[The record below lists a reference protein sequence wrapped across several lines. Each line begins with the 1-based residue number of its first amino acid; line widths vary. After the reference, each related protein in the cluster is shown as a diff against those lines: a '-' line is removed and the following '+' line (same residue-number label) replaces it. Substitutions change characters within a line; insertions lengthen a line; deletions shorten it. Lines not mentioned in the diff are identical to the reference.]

1 MMKHSENQAGAAAT
15 RLVTLALLADGESSC
30 FDFRMLERL
39 RAFDLLGLSKE
50 EFVHAAEAYCA
61 ELRDAAAQA
70 DASLSL
76 YLNVD
81 VQRIRG
87 LLAAIQDQARQREL
101 ACLIFGIVRADA
113 RIHAGESLLL
123 WEALDAWKLRL
134 TDVVTGVASNEGRR
148 VELRPPRV
156 FRRRCGQMQS
166 GLAPTRM
173 PAHV

>member
-1 MMKHSENQAGAAAT
+1 MKHSRNQAGAAAT
-15 RLVTLALLADGESSC
+15 RLVTLALLADGEPSC

-50 EFVHAAEAYCA
+50 EFVRAADAYRG

-70 DASLSL
+70 DAPHH
-76 YLNVD
+76 LNVET
-81 VQRIRG
+81 QRIRG
-87 LLAAIQDQARQREL
+87 LLAAIQDRARQREL

-134 TDVVTGVASNEGRR
+134 ADVVTDVAGNQGRR
-148 VELRPPRV
+148 VELRTARV
-156 FRRRCGQMQS
+156 FRRRS
-166 GLAPTRM
+166 VHKRSWLAPAGV
-173 PAHV
+173 PAHA